1 MVFDSNYITTLVAPT
16 IRGEAITTY
25 HCNEMVSKWD
35 NPCTRCQMWF
45 NGLPDR
51 RQHPFAVAEYSG
63 QYRAARKDFFVDN
76 EEFGE
81 GQGYKADI
89 SVLQAHGCFCED
101 SPWRGLF
108 PSKYSNHHVERW
120 TGNSLTGLS

>member
-16 IRGEAITTY
+16 IRGEANTTC

-35 NPCTRCQMWF
+35 NPCTRCQMRF
-45 NGLPDR
+45 NGLPHR

-63 QYRAARKDFFVDN
+63 QYRAVRKDFFVDN
-76 EEFGE
+76 GEFRE

-89 SVLQAHGCFCED
+89 SVLHAHVCFCED

-108 PSKYSNHHVERW
+108 PSKYSNHHVETW
-120 TGNSLTGLS
+120 NSDRLTGLP